1 MQVLPSAGFC
11 GPPEICSSGD
21 CGFPAAGS
29 AGCRPPDGTDTH
41 KSAGVD
47 THLSV
52 RSCDGEQVGTQG
64 RKIVGTDVTELLKS
78 LNKAFSDEWLA
89 YYQYWIGSKVVR
101 GPNKEAVIAELTLH
115 ATEELAHATL
125 LTTRIIQL
133 GGVPVTKPQDWY
145 KLTNC
150 GYEAPDD
157 PFIVRVLEQNIKGE
171 QCAIRTY
178 NALMKK
184 TRDKD
189 PVTYN
194 MLLTIL
200 SQEVE
205 HEEDLQALLGDV
217 RIIME
222 NR

>member
-1 MQVLPSAGFC
+1 M
-11 GPPEICSSGD
+11 
-21 CGFPAAGS
+21 
-29 AGCRPPDGTDTH
+29 
-41 KSAGVD
+41 
-47 THLSV
+47 
-52 RSCDGEQVGTQG
+52 GTQG
-64 RKIVGTDVTELLKS
+64 RKIVGTDVKDLVNL

-89 YYQYWIGSKVVR
+89 YYQYWIGSKVVK

-133 GGVPVTKPQDWY
+133 GGTPITKPQDWY
-145 KLTNC
+145 KFTNC
-150 GYEAPDD
+150 GYDAPDD

-171 QCAIRTY
+171 QCAIKTY

-184 TRDKD
+184 TQDKD

-205 HEEDLQALLGDV
+205 HEEDLQALLEDV
-217 RIIME
+217 EIIMK

>member
-1 MQVLPSAGFC
+1 MITSTRLTVNR
-11 GPPEICSSGD
+11 I
-21 CGFPAAGS
+21 
-29 AGCRPPDGTDTH
+29 
-41 KSAGVD
+41 
-47 THLSV
+47 
-52 RSCDGEQVGTQG
+52 GTQG
-64 RKIVGTDVTELLKS
+64 RKIVGTDVAELLRL

-101 GPNKEAVIAELTLH
+101 GPGKEAVIAELTLH

-133 GGVPVTKPQDWY
+133 GGTPVTKPQDWY

-171 QCAIRTY
+171 QCAIKTY
-178 NALMKK
+178 NAFMKK
-184 TRDKD
+184 TKDKD

-205 HEEDLQALLGDV
+205 HEEDLQALLEDV
-217 RIIME
+217 NVIMHSK
-222 NR
+222 